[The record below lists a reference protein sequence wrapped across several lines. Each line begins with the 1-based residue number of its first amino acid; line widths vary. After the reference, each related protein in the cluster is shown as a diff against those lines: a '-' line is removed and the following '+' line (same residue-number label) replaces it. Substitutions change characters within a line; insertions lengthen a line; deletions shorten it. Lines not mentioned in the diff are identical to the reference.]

1 MPERAISERLVVAL
15 DGNSLVRAQEMVE
28 LLRPLVNNFEV
39 GMELYTA
46 CGPAIVEMIRKTAA
60 NVFLDL
66 KFHDIPS
73 TVAKAVACAAS
84 MGVSL
89 MNVHAAGGE
98 RMMTDALAAVHRAA
112 PKHPPKLIAVTVLT
126 SMETLGDIGVQYEVR
141 EQVLRLAL
149 LAKSVGLDGVN
160 ASPLEIQ
167 LIRQKCGENFLIVTP
182 GIRLHGSEANDQRR
196 IGGPRQAIHSGAD
209 YLVVGRP
216 ITEARDPTSVV
227 QEIVREI
234 HAAKNGAS
242 A

>member
-1 MPERAISERLVVAL
+1 MGSIINERLVVAL

-28 LLRPLVNNFEV
+28 LLRPLVRNFEV
-39 GMELYTA
+39 GVELYTA
-46 CGPAIVEMIRKTAA
+46 CGPAIVDMIRQTTA

-112 PKHPPKLIAVTVLT
+112 PQHPPKLIAVTVLT

-141 EQVLRLAL
+141 EQVLRLAQ
-149 LAKSVGLDGVN
+149 LAKKVGLDGVN

-167 LIRQKCGENFLIVTP
+167 LIRQKCGEDFLIVTP
-182 GIRLHGSEANDQRR
+182 GIRLHGAEANDQRR
-196 IGGPRQAIHSGAD
+196 IGGPRQAVLSGAD

-227 QEIVREI
+227 REIVREI
-234 HAAKNGAS
+234 DAAKT
-242 A
+242 